1 MMQIG
6 QKYIK
11 IYKNMN
17 LRVQELIDKSVNL
30 LKEIEV
36 YIKSV
41 PNWIYYFL
49 PPTLKTDSKNY
60 PLKEYVLEHQDDW
73 MDEIDISVIS
83 FNGAS
88 VKVELSLPPDEEA
101 PVFERYLILSH
112 FESEVEFNKKAM
124 DGQLNDYTIKELN
137 EEISYHKEQLRLATL
152 ELNKLIEDGIKQA
165 QKDNNG

>member
-1 MMQIG
+1 
-6 QKYIK
+6 
-11 IYKNMN
+11 MN

-49 PPTLKTDSKNY
+49 PSTLKTDSKNY

-73 MDEIDISVIS
+73 MDNIDISVIS

-88 VKVELSLPPDEEA
+88 VKVELSLPPDEES
-101 PVFERYLILSH
+101 PVFERYLILSQ
-112 FESEVEFNKKAM
+112 FESEAEFNKKTM
-124 DGQLNDYTIKELN
+124 DGQLNDYNIKELN

-152 ELNKLIEDGIKQA
+152 ELNKLIEDGIKQT

>member
-1 MMQIG
+1 
-6 QKYIK
+6 
-11 IYKNMN
+11 MN

-73 MDEIDISVIS
+73 MDNIDISVIS

-88 VKVELSLPPDEEA
+88 VKVELSLPPDEES
-101 PVFERYLILSH
+101 PVFERYLILSQ
-112 FESEVEFNKKAM
+112 FESEAEFNKKTM

>member
-1 MMQIG
+1 
-6 QKYIK
+6 
-11 IYKNMN
+11 MN
-17 LRVQELIDKSVNL
+17 LRVEELIDKSVNL

-73 MDEIDISVIS
+73 MDNIDISVIS

-88 VKVELSLPPDEEA
+88 VKIELSLPPDEEV
-101 PVFERYLILSH
+101 PVFERYLILSQS
-112 FESEVEFNKKAM
+112 ESEAEFNKKTM

>member
-1 MMQIG
+1 
-6 QKYIK
+6 
-11 IYKNMN
+11 MN
-17 LRVQELIDKSVNL
+17 LRVKELIDKNVNL

-73 MDEIDISVIS
+73 MDNIDISVIS
-83 FNGAS
+83 FSEVS
-88 VKVELSLPPDEEA
+88 VKVELNLPPDEES
-101 PVFERYLILSH
+101 PVFERYLILSQ
-112 FESEVEFNKKAM
+112 FESEAEFNKKTM

>member
-1 MMQIG
+1 
-6 QKYIK
+6 
-11 IYKNMN
+11 MN
-17 LRVQELIDKSVNL
+17 LRAEELIDKSVNL

-73 MDEIDISVIS
+73 MDNIDISVIS

-88 VKVELSLPPDEEA
+88 VKVELSLPPDEES
-101 PVFERYLILSH
+101 PVFERCLILSH
-112 FESEVEFNKKAM
+112 FESEVELNKKTM
-124 DGQLNDYTIKELN
+124 DGQLSDYKIKKLN

-152 ELNKLIEDGIKQA
+152 ELNKLIEDGIKQV

>member
-1 MMQIG
+1 
-6 QKYIK
+6 
-11 IYKNMN
+11 MN
-17 LRVQELIDKSVNL
+17 LRVEELIDKSVNL

-60 PLKEYVLEHQDDW
+60 PLKEYVLKHQDDW
-73 MDEIDISVIS
+73 MDEIDISVIN
-83 FNGAS
+83 FNGES

-137 EEISYHKEQLRLATL
+137 EEIFYHKEQLRLATL

>member
-1 MMQIG
+1 
-6 QKYIK
+6 
-11 IYKNMN
+11 MN
-17 LRVQELIDKSVNL
+17 LKVEELIDKSVNL

-73 MDEIDISVIS
+73 MNEIDISVIS
-83 FNGAS
+83 FNGVS
-88 VKVELSLPPDEEA
+88 IKVELNLPPDEET

-124 DGQLNDYTIKELN
+124 DGQLSDYKIKKLN

>member
-1 MMQIG
+1 
-6 QKYIK
+6 
-11 IYKNMN
+11 MN
-17 LRVQELIDKSVNL
+17 LRVEELIDKSVNL

-73 MDEIDISVIS
+73 MDNIDISVIS

-88 VKVELSLPPDEEA
+88 VKVELSLPPDEES
-101 PVFERYLILSH
+101 PVFFERYLILSH
-112 FESEVEFNKKAM
+112 FESEVEFNKKTM
-124 DGQLNDYTIKELN
+124 DGQLSDYKIKKLN

-152 ELNKLIEDGIKQA
+152 ELNKLIEDGIKH
-165 QKDNNG
+165 NNE

>member
-1 MMQIG
+1 
-6 QKYIK
+6 
-11 IYKNMN
+11 MN

-49 PPTLKTDSKNY
+49 PPALKTDCKNY

-73 MDEIDISVIS
+73 MNEIDISVIS
-83 FNGAS
+83 FNGVS
-88 VKVELSLPPDEEA
+88 IKVELNLPPDEET

-124 DGQLNDYTIKELN
+124 DGQFNDYKIKELN

>member
-1 MMQIG
+1 
-6 QKYIK
+6 
-11 IYKNMN
+11 MN
-17 LRVQELIDKSVNL
+17 LRVEELIDKSVNL

-83 FNGAS
+83 FNGVS
-88 VKVELSLPPDEEA
+88 IKVELNLPPDEET
-101 PVFERYLILSH
+101 PVFERYLILSQ
-112 FESEVEFNKKAM
+112 FESEAEFNKKTM

>member
-1 MMQIG
+1 
-6 QKYIK
+6 
-11 IYKNMN
+11 MN

-73 MDEIDISVIS
+73 MDEIDISIIS

-124 DGQLNDYTIKELN
+124 DGQLNDYNIKELN

>member
-1 MMQIG
+1 
-6 QKYIK
+6 
-11 IYKNMN
+11 MN
-17 LRVQELIDKSVNL
+17 LRVEELIDKSVNL

-73 MDEIDISVIS
+73 MDNIDISVIS
-83 FNGAS
+83 FSEVS
-88 VKVELSLPPDEEA
+88 VKVELNLPPDEEA
-101 PVFERYLILSH
+101 PVFERYLILSQ
-112 FESEVEFNKKAM
+112 FESEAEFNKKTM

>member
-1 MMQIG
+1 
-6 QKYIK
+6 
-11 IYKNMN
+11 MN
-17 LRVQELIDKSVNL
+17 LRVEELIDKSVNL

-73 MDEIDISVIS
+73 MDNIDISVIS

-88 VKVELSLPPDEEA
+88 VKVELSLPPDEES
-101 PVFERYLILSH
+101 PVFERYLILSC
-112 FESEVEFNKKAM
+112 FESEVEFNKKTM
-124 DGQLNDYTIKELN
+124 DGQLSDYKIKKLN

-165 QKDNNG
+165 QKDK

>member
-1 MMQIG
+1 
-6 QKYIK
+6 
-11 IYKNMN
+11 MN
-17 LRVQELIDKSVNL
+17 LRVEELIDKSVNL

-73 MDEIDISVIS
+73 MDNIDISVIS

-88 VKVELSLPPDEEA
+88 VKVELSLPPDEES
-101 PVFERYLILSH
+101 PVFFERYLILSH
-112 FESEVEFNKKAM
+112 FESEVEFNKKTM
-124 DGQLNDYTIKELN
+124 DGQLSDYKIKKLN

>member
-1 MMQIG
+1 
-6 QKYIK
+6 
-11 IYKNMN
+11 MN

-41 PNWIYYFL
+41 SNWIYYFL

-73 MDEIDISVIS
+73 MDNIDISVIS

-88 VKVELSLPPDEEA
+88 VKIELSLPPDEEA

-152 ELNKLIEDGIKQA
+152 ELNKLIEDAIKQA

>member
-1 MMQIG
+1 
-6 QKYIK
+6 
-11 IYKNMN
+11 MN

-73 MDEIDISVIS
+73 MDNIDISVIS

-88 VKVELSLPPDEEA
+88 VKIELSLPPDEEA
-101 PVFERYLILSH
+101 PVFERCLILSR

-124 DGQLNDYTIKELN
+124 DGQLNDYNIKELN

>member
-1 MMQIG
+1 
-6 QKYIK
+6 
-11 IYKNMN
+11 MN
-17 LRVQELIDKSVNL
+17 LRVEELIDKSVNL

-73 MDEIDISVIS
+73 MDNIDISVIS

-88 VKVELSLPPDEEA
+88 VKVELSLPPDEES

-112 FESEVEFNKKAM
+112 FESEVEFNKKTM
-124 DGQLNDYTIKELN
+124 DGQLSDYKIKKLN

-152 ELNKLIEDGIKQA
+152 ELNKLIEDGIKQT

>member
-1 MMQIG
+1 
-6 QKYIK
+6 
-11 IYKNMN
+11 MN
-17 LRVQELIDKSVNL
+17 LRVEELIDKSVNL

-73 MDEIDISVIS
+73 MDNIDISVIS
-83 FNGAS
+83 FSEVS
-88 VKVELSLPPDEEA
+88 VKVELSLPPDEES
-101 PVFERYLILSH
+101 PVFFERYLILSH
-112 FESEVEFNKKAM
+112 FESEVEFNKKTM
-124 DGQLNDYTIKELN
+124 DGQLSDYKIKKLN

-152 ELNKLIEDGIKQA
+152 ELNKLIEDGIKH
-165 QKDNNG
+165 NNG

>member
-1 MMQIG
+1 
-6 QKYIK
+6 
-11 IYKNMN
+11 MN
-17 LRVQELIDKSVNL
+17 LRVEELIDKSVNL

-73 MDEIDISVIS
+73 MDNIDISVIS

-88 VKVELSLPPDEEA
+88 VKVELSLPPDEES
-101 PVFERYLILSH
+101 PVFFERYLILSH
-112 FESEVEFNKKAM
+112 FESEVEFNKKTM
-124 DGQLNDYTIKELN
+124 DGQLGDYKIKKLN
-137 EEISYHKEQLRLATL
+137 EEISYYKEQLRLATL
-152 ELNKLIEDGIKQA
+152 ELNKLIEDGIKH
-165 QKDNNG
+165 NNG

>member
-1 MMQIG
+1 
-6 QKYIK
+6 
-11 IYKNMN
+11 MN

-73 MDEIDISVIS
+73 MDNIDISVIS

-88 VKVELSLPPDEEA
+88 VKIELSLPPDEEA
-101 PVFERYLILSH
+101 PVFERYLILSQ
-112 FESEVEFNKKAM
+112 FESEVEFNKKTM
-124 DGQLNDYTIKELN
+124 DGQLNDYNIKELN

>member
-1 MMQIG
+1 
-6 QKYIK
+6 
-11 IYKNMN
+11 MN
-17 LRVQELIDKSVNL
+17 LRVEELIDKSVSL

-49 PPTLKTDSKNY
+49 PPTLKTDSNNY

-73 MDEIDISVIS
+73 MDNIDISVIS

-88 VKVELSLPPDEEA
+88 VKVELSLPPDEES
-101 PVFERYLILSH
+101 PVFERYLILSR
-112 FESEVEFNKKAM
+112 FESEVEFNKKTM
-124 DGQLNDYTIKELN
+124 DGQLSDYKIKKLN

-152 ELNKLIEDGIKQA
+152 ELNKLIEDGIKH
-165 QKDNNG
+165 NNG

>member
-1 MMQIG
+1 
-6 QKYIK
+6 
-11 IYKNMN
+11 MN

-60 PLKEYVLEHQDDW
+60 PLKKYVLEHQDDW
-73 MDEIDISVIS
+73 MDNIDISVIS
-83 FNGAS
+83 FSEVS
-88 VKVELSLPPDEEA
+88 VKVELNLPPDEEA

-112 FESEVEFNKKAM
+112 FESEVEFNKKAT
-124 DGQLNDYTIKELN
+124 DGQLNYYKIKELD
-137 EEISYHKEQLRLATL
+137 EEISYHEEQLRLATL

>member
-1 MMQIG
+1 MIQIG

-73 MDEIDISVIS
+73 MDNIDISVIS

-88 VKVELSLPPDEEA
+88 VKIELSLPPDEEA

-112 FESEVEFNKKAM
+112 FEREVEFNKKAM
-124 DGQLNDYTIKELN
+124 DGQLNDYNIKELN

>member
-1 MMQIG
+1 
-6 QKYIK
+6 
-11 IYKNMN
+11 MN
-17 LRVQELIDKSVNL
+17 LRVEELIDKSVNL

-41 PNWIYYFL
+41 TNWIYYFL

-73 MDEIDISVIS
+73 MDNIDISVIS

-88 VKVELSLPPDEEA
+88 VKVELSLPPDEES
-101 PVFERYLILSH
+101 PVFERCLILSR
-112 FESEVEFNKKAM
+112 FESEVEFNKKTM
-124 DGQLNDYTIKELN
+124 DGQLSDYKIKKLN

>member
-1 MMQIG
+1 
-6 QKYIK
+6 
-11 IYKNMN
+11 MN
-17 LRVQELIDKSVNL
+17 LRVEELIDKSVNL

-41 PNWIYYFL
+41 TNWIYYFL

-73 MDEIDISVIS
+73 MDNIDISVIS

-88 VKVELSLPPDEEA
+88 VKVELSLPPDEES
-101 PVFERYLILSH
+101 PVFERCLILSR
-112 FESEVEFNKKAM
+112 FESEVEFNKKTM
-124 DGQLNDYTIKELN
+124 DGQLSDYKIKKLN

-152 ELNKLIEDGIKQA
+152 ELNKLIEDGIKH
-165 QKDNNG
+165 NNG

>member
-1 MMQIG
+1 MKIG

-73 MDEIDISVIS
+73 MDNIDISVIS

-88 VKVELSLPPDEEA
+88 VKIELSLPPDEEA
-101 PVFERYLILSH
+101 PVFERCLILSR

-124 DGQLNDYTIKELN
+124 DGQLNDYKIKELN
-137 EEISYHKEQLRLATL
+137 EEISYHKEHLRRVTL
-152 ELNKLIEDGIKQA
+152 ELNKLIEDTIKQA

>member
-1 MMQIG
+1 
-6 QKYIK
+6 
-11 IYKNMN
+11 MN
-17 LRVQELIDKSVNL
+17 LKVEELIDKSVNL

-73 MDEIDISVIS
+73 MNEIDISVIS
-83 FNGAS
+83 FNGVS
-88 VKVELSLPPDEEA
+88 IKVELNLPPDEET

-112 FESEVEFNKKAM
+112 FESEVEFNKKTM
-124 DGQLNDYTIKELN
+124 DGKLSDYKIKKLN

>member
-1 MMQIG
+1 
-6 QKYIK
+6 
-11 IYKNMN
+11 MN
-17 LRVQELIDKSVNL
+17 LRAEELIDKSANL

-73 MDEIDISVIS
+73 MDNIDISVIS

-88 VKVELSLPPDEEA
+88 VKVELSLPPDEES

-112 FESEVEFNKKAM
+112 FESEVEFNKKTM
-124 DGQLNDYTIKELN
+124 DGQLSDYKIKKLN

-152 ELNKLIEDGIKQA
+152 ELNKLIEDGIKTGT
-165 QKDNNG
+165 KR

>member
-1 MMQIG
+1 M
-6 QKYIK
+6 
-11 IYKNMN
+11 NMN
-17 LRVQELIDKSVNL
+17 LKVEELIDKSVNL

-60 PLKEYVLEHQDDW
+60 PLKEYVLKHQDDW
-73 MDEIDISVIS
+73 MDEFDISVIN
-83 FNGAS
+83 FNGES

-101 PVFERYLILSH
+101 PVFERYIILSH
-112 FESEVEFNKKAM
+112 FESDVEFNKKAM
-124 DGQLNDYTIKELN
+124 DGQLNDYKIKELN

>member
-1 MMQIG
+1 
-6 QKYIK
+6 
-11 IYKNMN
+11 MN
-17 LRVQELIDKSVNL
+17 LRVEELIDKSVNL

-60 PLKEYVLEHQDDW
+60 PLKKYVLEHQDDW
-73 MDEIDISVIS
+73 MDNIDISVIS

-88 VKVELSLPPDEEA
+88 VKVELSLPPDEES